1 MHRVNDY
8 CEYNVTVTDYLLL
21 QMFVDVL
28 TRTTGDAGK
37 ASTTIR
43 VEGGVNQDNWRCWQS
58 TTIRVDGG
66 VNQDNWRCWQSTTI
80 RERRLVITSPCFH
93 VHEDTD

>member
-1 MHRVNDY
+1 MHCVNDY

-37 ASTTIR
+37 VLQFALMEVLTRTNGDAGK
-43 VEGGVNQDNWRCWQS
+43 VLQFAKYLEAFTYYQS
-58 TTIRVDGG
+58 APSCT
-66 VNQDNWRCWQSTTI
+66 
-80 RERRLVITSPCFH
+80 
-93 VHEDTD
+93 

>member
-1 MHRVNDY
+1 MHCVNDY

-37 ASTTIR
+37 VLQFALMEMLTRTNGDAGK
-43 VEGGVNQDNWRCWQS
+43 VLQFAKYLEAFTYYQS
-58 TTIRVDGG
+58 VPSCT
-66 VNQDNWRCWQSTTI
+66 
-80 RERRLVITSPCFH
+80 
-93 VHEDTD
+93 

>member
-1 MHRVNDY
+1 MHCVNDY

-37 ASTTIR
+37 VLQFALMEVLTRTNGDAGKVLQFAKYLEAFSYY
-43 VEGGVNQDNWRCWQS
+43 QS
-58 TTIRVDGG
+58 VPSCT
-66 VNQDNWRCWQSTTI
+66 
-80 RERRLVITSPCFH
+80 
-93 VHEDTD
+93 

>member
-1 MHRVNDY
+1 MHCVNDY

-37 ASTTIR
+37 VLQFALKEVLTRTNGDAGK
-43 VEGGVNQDNWRCWQS
+43 VLQFAKYLEAFTYYQS
-58 TTIRVDGG
+58 VPSCT
-66 VNQDNWRCWQSTTI
+66 
-80 RERRLVITSPCFH
+80 
-93 VHEDTD
+93 

>member
-1 MHRVNDY
+1 MHCVNDY

-37 ASTTIR
+37 VLQFALMEVLTRTNGDAGK
-43 VEGGVNQDNWRCWQS
+43 VLQFAKYLEAFTYYQS
-58 TTIRVDGG
+58 VPSCT
-66 VNQDNWRCWQSTTI
+66 
-80 RERRLVITSPCFH
+80 
-93 VHEDTD
+93 

>member
-1 MHRVNDY
+1 MHCVNDY

-37 ASTTIR
+37 VLQFALMEVLTRTTGDAGKVLQFALMEVLTR
-43 VEGGVNQDNWRCWQS
+43 
-58 TTIRVDGG
+58 TTGDAGKVLQFAKYLEAFTYYHS
-66 VNQDNWRCWQSTTI
+66 VPSCA
-80 RERRLVITSPCFH
+80 
-93 VHEDTD
+93 

>member
-1 MHRVNDY
+1 MHCVNDY

-37 ASTTIR
+37 VLQFALMEVLTRTNGDAGKVLQFAKYLEALSYY
-43 VEGGVNQDNWRCWQS
+43 QS
-58 TTIRVDGG
+58 VPSCT
-66 VNQDNWRCWQSTTI
+66 
-80 RERRLVITSPCFH
+80 
-93 VHEDTD
+93 